1 MSVKRVSY
9 DPAEEAGGNFGM
21 FLAQMFSTVRTVLVT
36 VKSVDTANGVA
47 QVYLFEEDKTFPVP
61 LSLYGTEEYGTTCV
75 PTEGSAALITYID
88 GDLNRPV
95 FMGVSETDKWEFKR
109 GQTVVTFTTDP
120 DDSSK
125 DEVSVVVGNSKVRMT
140 PDLIELNEGSLDGL
154 VIVGKLTERLN
165 KLQQQIDQIQ
175 SAIASHTHTVST
187 TGSATAQT
195 GATTGTTYSRVSVD
209 KFNNSDYENE
219 KIKQ

>member
-9 DPAEEAGGNFGM
+9 DPAEEAGGAFGA
-21 FLAQMFSTVRTVLVT
+21 FLAQMFYTVRTVLVT
-36 VKSVDTANGVA
+36 VKSVDEANGVA

-61 LSLYGTEEYGTTCV
+61 LSLYGTEEYGMVHV

-95 FMGVSETDKWEFKR
+95 FVGISEIDKWAFKR
-109 GQTVVTFTTDP
+109 NETAITFTTDP
-120 DDSSK
+120 D
-125 DEVSVVVGNSKVRMT
+125 EVNVTVGNSKVRIT
-140 PDLIELNEGSLDGL
+140 PDLIEMNEGSLDGL

-165 KLQQQIDQIQ
+165 RLQQQIEAIQ
-175 SAIASHTHTVST
+175 SAIASHSHLVATS
-187 TGSATAQT
+187 GSATQQV
-195 GATTGTTYSRVSVD
+195 GNTTTTTYAKVNVD
-209 KFNNSDYENE
+209 SFDNSDYENE

>member
-1 MSVKRVSY
+1 MSIKRVSY
-9 DPAEEAGGNFGM
+9 DPAEEAGGAFGA
-21 FLAQMFSTVRTVLVT
+21 FLAQMFYTVRTVLVT

-61 LSLYGTEEYGTTCV
+61 LSLYGTEEYGTVCV

-95 FMGVSETDKWEFKR
+95 FVGVSETDKWEFKR
-109 GQTVVTFTTDP
+109 GQTVVTFTTGP
-120 DDSSK
+120 
-125 DEVSVVVGNSKVRMT
+125 DEVNVTVGNSKVRIT
-140 PDLIELNEGSLDGL
+140 PDLIEMNEGSLDGL

-165 KLQQQIDQIQ
+165 RLQQQIEAIQ
-175 SAIASHTHTVST
+175 SAIASHSHLVATS
-187 TGSATAQT
+187 GSATQQA
-195 GATTGTTYSRVSVD
+195 GNTTTTTYAKVNVD
-209 KFNNSDYENE
+209 SFDNSDYENE

>member
-9 DPAEEAGGNFGM
+9 DQAEEAGGNFGM
-21 FLAQMFSTVRTVLVT
+21 SLAQMFSTVRTVLVT

-175 SAIASHTHTVST
+175 SAISSHTHTVST

-195 GATTGTTYSRVSVD
+195 GATTGTIYSRVSVD